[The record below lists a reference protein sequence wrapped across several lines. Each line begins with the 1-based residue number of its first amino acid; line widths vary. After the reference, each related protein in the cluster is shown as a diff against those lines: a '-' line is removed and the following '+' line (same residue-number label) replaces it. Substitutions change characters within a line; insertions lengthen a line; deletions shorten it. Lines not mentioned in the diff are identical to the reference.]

1 MFGSLVLTVLLL
13 FPMAPLCSVP
23 QAVSC
28 PFPEILDSSTA
39 VQVLCS
45 NPLCWHSGLVHP
57 GCYYRWENKVV
68 SFLTSSGGRGES
80 TSVDSW
86 VNSSLLTSQMW
97 DHPLPSSFTACKCGM
112 GSLNRICVS
121 KESDKGEASLES
133 SGSFEAEVNNDGDTS
148 GVKVKINDDIYNGKE
163 SSEEKWEFVSRSRV
177 KKCADK
183 HLNSSR
189 TQPKKDSK
197 LKIEI
202 ANKES
207 GNRTVKKKANSTNRT
222 IHPTAADTASNTG
235 PDPVLSDTVH
245 GSYLHQMISKSAE
258 GKRDSSGLIHCC
270 SCHTVHVSL
279 PHFIQHCKTDQH
291 SRSQIKAGVENF
303 EVADVNNDEG
313 FNDLKREMQQLRKC
327 LLELM
332 KKSIDHDTVDDDRFE
347 ELRDDFEDELNRHD
361 GALSVLAVKV
371 QEMEEEICEMK
382 KKLSICSCTSDNNEK
397 DLDSC
402 FQCFQD
408 LDKKVEVLSEKMR
421 IIESRYVSSHINV
434 KTVCKEVGQDSDEF
448 KLMFDEMA
456 IRWVSLSALVFV
468 MIAIYMA
475 YLF

>member
-86 VNSSLLTSQMW
+86 VNSSLWTSQMW
-97 DHPLPSSFTACKCGM
+97 DHPLPGSFTACKCGL
-112 GSLNRICVS
+112 GSLKRICVL
-121 KESDKGEASLES
+121 KESDTGEASLES
-133 SGSFEAEVNNDGDTS
+133 SGSFEAEVNNDCDTR
-148 GVKVKINDDIYNGKE
+148 GFKVKMNDDIYTGKR

-177 KKCADK
+177 KKCVEK
-183 HLNSSR
+183 HLNTFP

-197 LKIEI
+197 LKMKI

-207 GNRTVKKKANSTNRT
+207 GKRAVKKKASSSNPTT
-222 IHPTAADTASNTG
+222 QPTAADAPSKTG
-235 PDPVLSDTVH
+235 PDPVLSETV
-245 GSYLHQMISKSAE
+245 LNNKSAE

-291 SRSQIKAGVENF
+291 GRSQMKAGVEDF
-303 EVADVNNDEG
+303 EVVEVNNISEG
-313 FNDLKREMQQLRKC
+313 FNDLKREVQQLNKC

-332 KKSIDHDTVDDDRFE
+332 KKRLDQDKVDDDRFE
-347 ELRDDFEDELNRHD
+347 ELRDDLEDELNRYNCS
-361 GALSVLAVKV
+361 LSILAVKV

-382 KKLSICSCTSDNNEK
+382 KKLSICSCTGDNNEK

-402 FQCFQD
+402 FECFQD
-408 LDKKVEVLSEKMR
+408 LNKKVEGLSEKMR
-421 IIESRYVSSHINV
+421 VIESRNVSSHVNLRN
-434 KTVCKEVGQDSDEF
+434 VCKEVGQDRNEL
-448 KLMFDEMA
+448 KLMYNEMA
-456 IRWVSLSALVFV
+456 IRWASLSALVFV
-468 MIAIYMA
+468 IMFATFMA